1 MLFRSWPEIACCFFV
16 KISGSTIMKTNSHSW
31 IGRIFELLPISIAS
45 CCWGTQVEGSH
56 KGKLPL
62 LGDSWKSE
70 DVKVS
75 ICKGEIWIS
84 NFPMIIEKSGAPKVK
99 KKLVFNS
106 SVLPCDFCIHIAE
119 SWVPVFFVLRGPRER
134 EMYQYSVLRADWPA
148 CGKWRLLL
156 GHFWCDFVG
165 FFLAE
170 ISYVP

>member
-1 MLFRSWPEIACCFFV
+1 MLFRSWPSEIVCCFFV
-16 KISGSTIMKTNSHSW
+16 KISGNTIMKTNSHSW

-99 KKLVFNS
+99 KTCFQQLCSALWFLYS
-106 SVLPCDFCIHIAE
+106 YIWVLGSCFLCLEGAKGE
-119 SWVPVFFVLRGPRER
+119 RNVPVLCVQG
-134 EMYQYSVLRADWPA
+134 
-148 CGKWRLLL
+148 RLTCL
-156 GHFWCDFVG
+156 W
-165 FFLAE
+165 
-170 ISYVP
+170 